1 MALWLVIVIVI
12 AVVVLLIAAA
22 AWGWYL
28 GYPTRGF
35 ERLEASATE
44 AGERAADLTGDF
56 LDWLKLG
63 R

>member
-1 MALWLVIVIVI
+1 MPLWLVIVIV
-12 AVVVLLIAAA
+12 AVVVLVAAA
-22 AWGWYL
+22 AWTWYL
-28 GYPTRGF
+28 GYPVKGF

-44 AGERAADLTGDF
+44 AGERAADVTADF